1 MRLIRALLLLLTLL
15 GTFAMGATTMGCST
29 RPMMTPQEEQANRE
43 RGTIERPA
51 RSVSEEE
58 SMFEKAGKVAV
69 VLLIVGVTIAGIL
82 VPLLLI

>member
-1 MRLIRALLLLLTLL
+1 MTMIRSLLLILTLL

-29 RPMMTPQEEQANRE
+29 RPFMTPQEEQANRE

-51 RSVSEEE
+51 QSVSEEE

-82 VPLLLI
+82 VPILLI

>member
-1 MRLIRALLLLLTLL
+1 MIRSLLLILTLS
-15 GTFAMGATTMGCST
+15 GTFAMGATTMGCSA

-58 SMFEKAGKVAV
+58 GLLTTAGKVAV

-82 VPLLLI
+82 VPILLI